1 MQYKIFSKINLFLD
15 SSPRQWR
22 SRSVLCLRNSI
33 IHISWWNGHQF
44 ICFPVTKFFLV
55 KSWLS
60 WATHRIP
67 PSFLNVTAILG
78 LFFPLNSEFKW
89 FHVNPFLN
97 LLSGI
102 ERLRQLES
110 LFLDG
115 PLQMGDKG
123 RCYSIETL
131 LDILLVLYDECC
143 SSSLRR
149 EKAVSDFIE
158 FGELIIDKLTK

>member
-1 MQYKIFSKINLFLD
+1 MNLKYFYVNLCFIFI
-15 SSPRQWR
+15 
-22 SRSVLCLRNSI
+22 
-33 IHISWWNGHQF
+33 
-44 ICFPVTKFFLV
+44 
-55 KSWLS
+55 
-60 WATHRIP
+60 
-67 PSFLNVTAILG
+67 
-78 LFFPLNSEFKW
+78 
-89 FHVNPFLN
+89 
-97 LLSGI
+97 SGI

-143 SSSLRR
+143 TSSLRR

-158 FGELIIDKLTK
+158 FGELVVDKWSIIGAMIRL